1 MVANIYIKS
10 VCFIR
15 NGFKFIFPKD
25 QYYEIDNKKHKT
37 MIFLIYSA
45 GLRISEL
52 INMRKEDILVD
63 RKMVFVKGGKGKMD
77 RYTIL
82 AESALELMND
92 YIKEYK
98 PEKYLFEGQYGGKY
112 SSTSLRKILHR
123 AKTKAGV
130 TTPGSVHTLRHSF
143 ATHLFENGTD
153 LRYIQEL
160 LGHSSSKTTEI
171 YTHVSTLNIS
181 QITSPGDMI
190 NL

>member
-1 MVANIYIKS
+1 
-10 VCFIR
+10 
-15 NGFKFIFPKD
+15 
-25 QYYEIDNKKHKT
+25 